1 MHPENALPSA
11 ELSKEEISHLLFL
24 LGQCQGE
31 TGLYRHYCHL
41 LLWAHRPA
49 EPLWPA
55 RACPCL
61 LSWRPQ
67 LKGDGGFSPAQPHS
81 SASLLQSWCVPA
93 PFPTGRL
100 SMLLFDFFFLT
111 TMLALSISSS
121 RADRIRSGKSSP
133 VSHVESSGFFSFH
146 WGKSPLH
153 FRCFTKHPDGCR
165 EGSHGGWPPA
175 QLLSPVLP
183 TLGKASWILPSSITV
198 WSPRK
203 DPS

>member
-1 MHPENALPSA
+1 MRPENALPGA

-100 SMLLFDFFFLT
+100 SMLLFDFILT

-121 RADRIRSGKSSP
+121 RADRIRSGKSSAL
-133 VSHVESSGFFSFH
+133 SHVKSSGFFFPLGQIPSAFQVLYQAPRGMPRGEP
-146 WGKSPLH
+146 WGMATCSALVP
-153 FRCFTKHPDGCR
+153 CAPNPGQ
-165 EGSHGGWPPA
+165 G
-175 QLLSPVLP
+175 QL
-183 TLGKASWILPSSITV
+183 
-198 WSPRK
+198 
-203 DPS
+203 DPSIIYLCMES